1 MEVRVKAWSDRK
13 LLRGCVAVGDHK
25 VELDQFAN
33 SAVWRTTLYTDRL
46 PSGVSL
52 LTAHFADEGG
62 KSAGDTIRVVMNPS
76 PGQYKPATRIAGDK
90 NNEIGAWP
98 EHGILGA
105 QLGPNKN
112 GRKW

>member
-1 MEVRVKAWSDRK
+1 MENKRMEVRVKAWSDRK
-13 LLRGCVAVGDHK
+13 LLRECVAVGDQK

-52 LTAHFADEGG
+52 LTAHFADGRRHHPSGYE
-62 KSAGDTIRVVMNPS
+62 SS
-76 PGQYKPATRIAGDK
+76 PGQYKPATRIAADK

-98 EHGILGA
+98 EHGILGT